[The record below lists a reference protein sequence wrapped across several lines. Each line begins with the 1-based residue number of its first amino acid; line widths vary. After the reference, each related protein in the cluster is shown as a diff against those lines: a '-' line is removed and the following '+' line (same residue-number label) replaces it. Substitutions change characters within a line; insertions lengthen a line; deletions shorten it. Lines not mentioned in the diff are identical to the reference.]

1 MPINRIG
8 DVAMKRLSHTLMM
21 IAVLVALGVSAAK
34 AQTNNPQRVVAQI
47 PFAFNAGRTSLPA
60 GKYEIT
66 VVNPS
71 SDRTVL
77 LIRSIDGQSSAM
89 ILTNTV
95 NANPAD
101 DAKLVFER
109 YDDRYF
115 FTLAQIAG
123 ESVSFAALHS
133 KAERKQ
139 MVAATGKRRVVVIHI
154 G

>member
-1 MPINRIG
+1 
-8 DVAMKRLSHTLMM
+8 MKRLSQTLMLIVVVVTLGM
-21 IAVLVALGVSAAK
+21 SIAV
-34 AQTNNPQRVVAQI
+34 AQTNAPQRVVAQI

-77 LIRSIDGQSSAM
+77 QIRSIDGQSSAM

-101 DAKLVFER
+101 DPKLVFER

>member
-1 MPINRIG
+1 
-8 DVAMKRLSHTLMM
+8 MKRLSHTLMM

-47 PFAFNAGRTSLPA
+47 PFAFNAGRTMLPA
-60 GKYEIT
+60 GKYEIS

-77 LIRSIDGQSSAM
+77 QIRSINGHASAM
-89 ILTNTV
+89 VQTNSI
-95 NANPAD
+95 NGSAAEN
-101 DAKLVFER
+101 AKLVFER
-109 YDDRYF
+109 YDDQYF
-115 FTLAQIAG
+115 FTKAQMAG
-123 ESVSFAALHS
+123 ESISFTALQS

-139 MVAATGKRRVVVIHI
+139 MIAMAAKKRVVVITI